1 VRNPGTDDV
10 GKRAADSDT
19 KADSSA
25 RGASRN
31 ESSSVKLDLDVILAK
46 ISSGGLQS
54 LTDDERTFLAR
65 ETERRRGS

>member
-1 VRNPGTDDV
+1 
-10 GKRAADSDT
+10 
-19 KADSSA
+19 
-25 RGASRN
+25 
-31 ESSSVKLDLDVILAK
+31 VKLDLDVILAK